1 MPGAWCM
8 YCWLRSKRAGL
19 VRPLCL
25 LPPPPPPVSPAVEHC
40 VHVLVDIFI
49 IAPASPPTRLPAP
62 LQAGRPRM
70 SLWVALLPPHA
81 PRAMHRDATV
91 AVVGFTSWAAVAGKI
106 LSSMSDA
113 GGASRLPEALIA
125 LVSEGSQHG
134 VHSGC
139 FWAGMLCWVGRGGES
154 APALLRLTA
163 THICP
168 TQGAALL
175 CLWPLALTLA
185 CPARYARWRELLI
198 PAHLAVQHWIGL
210 HFSTP
215 LESHAKMVRVHIHGG
230 LVCCSR
236 AMAGW

>member
-1 MPGAWCM
+1 
-8 YCWLRSKRAGL
+8 
-19 VRPLCL
+19 
-25 LPPPPPPVSPAVEHC
+25 
-40 VHVLVDIFI
+40 
-49 IAPASPPTRLPAP
+49 
-62 LQAGRPRM
+62 M

-139 FWAGMLCWVGRGGES
+139 FWAGTLCWVGRGGKS
-154 APALLRLTA
+154 APALRRLTA

-230 LVCCSR
+230 LVCCST